1 MRALQ
6 PCHQIAN
13 AIRVLTWWFYVISK
27 AFEFV
32 YRVVCGLFIL
42 DLGFM
47 VYLRLRG
54 EGGGARGTGVELA
67 KN

>member
-13 AIRVLTWWFYVISK
+13 VVRVLAQWFYVISK

-32 YRVVCGLFIL
+32 YHVACGLFIL
-42 DLGFM
+42 DLGFI
-47 VYLRLRG
+47 VCLELIE
-54 EGGGARGTGVELA
+54 EGGRGRKGD
-67 KN
+67 

>member
-13 AIRVLTWWFYVISK
+13 VVTVLARWFYVISK

-32 YRVVCGLFIL
+32 YHVACGLFIL
-42 DLGFM
+42 DLGFI
-47 VYLRLRG
+47 VCLGLIE
-54 EGGGARGTGVELA
+54 EGGREWEQGGLE
-67 KN
+67 